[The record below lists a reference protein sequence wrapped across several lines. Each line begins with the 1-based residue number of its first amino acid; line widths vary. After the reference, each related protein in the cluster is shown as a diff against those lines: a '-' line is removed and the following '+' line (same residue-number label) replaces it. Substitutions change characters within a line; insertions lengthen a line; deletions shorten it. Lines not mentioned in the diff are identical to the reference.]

1 MKDEAPPRSVGV
13 QYTTGEEQRN
23 SYRKNEEAE
32 PKQKRH
38 PVVVEDRIYFFPK
51 YKALA
56 DPSTIE
62 NPLSLVSEIEKVNVL
77 FYFVCLGSLSNKKN
91 DFIAFLSLSFLLLSF
106 VPLSHSF
113 SSLIHQKYV

>member
-77 FYFVCLGSLSNKKN
+77 FYFVCLGSLTKKMILLH
-91 DFIAFLSLSFLLLSF
+91 FSLSLFYYF
-106 VPLSHSF
+106 PLSHCP
-113 SSLIHQKYV
+113 IHSQV

>member
-62 NPLSLVSEIEKVNVL
+62 NPLSLVSEIEKVNIL
-77 FYFVCLGSLSNKKN
+77 FYFVC
-91 DFIAFLSLSFLLLSF
+91 FL
-106 VPLSHSF
+106 
-113 SSLIHQKYV
+113 I